1 MITAIDF
8 SECELNRKYYGGF
21 ERKEG
26 KSSYFEVINSLQF
39 EACNDALRYIM
50 SHLDMH
56 EMEKLIDETPL
67 ISEVQRTFYK
77 HIITERYHKILLE
90 SFEKLKLRG

>member
-1 MITAIDF
+1 MSD
-8 SECELNRKYYGGF
+8 EKKPLELYIHIPF
-21 ERKEG
+21 CERKCAYCDFLSMPATLG
-26 KSSYFEVINSLQF
+26 VQRQYV
-39 EACNDALRYIM
+39 
-50 SHLDMH
+50 
-56 EMEKLIDETPL
+56 EKLIDETPL